1 MTDGNAQQ
9 APATWRYCGNQIK
22 LWRTRAGVSREEL
35 GREAGYEY
43 ESVKS
48 MEQGRRKPTL
58 RLLEVADEMCGA
70 RGLLVAAQEYLKP
83 EKFQSYAQEVVD
95 AEDKA
100 ITLSSYQPLLIPGL
114 LQTEG
119 YARALISS
127 HCPPLDDETVEERV
141 LARLARQEALVKRPT
156 VMFSFVIYEA
166 ALRTRTGGTEVMK
179 EQLHHLLEVG
189 ALRNVSLQILP
200 AERGLFGSLNG
211 PMVLLETEEHEYY
224 GYAEGQETG
233 ALYSTPEKI
242 SVLTQRHGMIRAQAL
257 GTEESAQ
264 FIRKV
269 AEEL

>member
-70 RGLLVAAQEYLKP
+70 RGLLVAAQEYLRP
-83 EKFQSYAQEVVD
+83 EKFQSYAQEFMEV
-95 AEDKA
+95 ESRA
-100 ITLSSYQPLLIPGL
+100 ITLHWYETLLVPGL

-119 YARALISS
+119 YARALLNS
-127 HCPPLDDETVEERV
+127 HCPPLDDETIEERV
-141 LARLARQEALVKRPT
+141 LARLARQETLVKKPT

-166 ALRTRTGGTEVMK
+166 ALRTSAGGSEVMR
-179 EQLHHLLEVG
+179 EQMRHLLQAG
-189 ALRNVSLQILP
+189 ALRNVSVQILP
-200 AERGLFGSLNG
+200 ADRGAHTGLNG
-211 PMVLLETEEHEYY
+211 PMVLLETDEHEYY
-224 GYAEGQETG
+224 AYAEGQETG
-233 ALYSTPEKI
+233 ALYSAPEKV
-242 SVLTQRHGMIRAQAL
+242 SVFTQRHGVIRMQAL
-257 GTEESAQ
+257 SAEESAQ
-264 FIRKV
+264 FIKEM